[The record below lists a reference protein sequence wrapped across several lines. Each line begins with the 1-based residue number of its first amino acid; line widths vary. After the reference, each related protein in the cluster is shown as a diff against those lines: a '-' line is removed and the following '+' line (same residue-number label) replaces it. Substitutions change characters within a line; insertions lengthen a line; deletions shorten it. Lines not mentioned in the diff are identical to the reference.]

1 MIRSKPATMTLVRSI
16 GEPVRLS
23 AEMVLTVVGVQGRQV
38 RLKLSAPQGA
48 LVGAPVLVNAVV
60 GHRLSVPVGSRLEEA
75 ERVLVQATLRACRG
89 SKPRAA
95 AMLGCSLKTL
105 YNKLQRYAQNEAQG
119 PTRATGALSPGRRTG
134 PRAEEK
140 EPVQIEP

>member
-60 GHRLSVPVGSRLEEA
+60 GLSMIHTTSVSEMQAFVPIFFIPTIV
-75 ERVLVQATLRACRG
+75 
-89 SKPRAA
+89 AA
-95 AMLGCSLKTL
+95 FTGRILG
-105 YNKLQRYAQNEAQG
+105 R
-119 PTRATGALSPGRRTG
+119 
-134 PRAEEK
+134 
-140 EPVQIEP
+140 